1 MNPILTRSVSAL
13 VLAQGAT
20 AAAQTATNTPP
31 MENSGTNAPAQLPE
45 ITVHG
50 ERDSYKPEIVQSPK
64 YTEPLRDIPQ
74 TITVIPRAL
83 IEEQGATTLR
93 DVLRNTAGISMQAG
107 EGGGGLPGD
116 NLSLRGFSARSDIY
130 VDGVRDFGAY
140 SRDPFNLEQV
150 EVAKG
155 PSSST
160 SGRGSTGGSINLVS
174 KAPSLAPSYKGSFGL
189 GTDDYKRSTL
199 DVNQPLKDIGLETGA
214 FRLNGMWHDADAPG
228 RDVVTENR
236 WALAPSL
243 AFGLGTPTRLT
254 LSYFHM
260 TQNNVPDYG
269 IPWVPTNSNPVLIK
283 YQNKAAPVDFSNFY
297 GLKDYDFED
306 IETDMATAIFEHDFN
321 ESLRLR
327 DLFRYGRNY
336 RNSAITA
343 PRFVDANTSTL
354 IRRQLQRREMENEI
368 FANQTDVQI
377 DLETGP
383 LDHAIV
389 TGLELS
395 RELQFNRNSA
405 QTANQPFTD
414 LFNPNPND
422 PPLGPMPPITTL
434 TTGIPSNAQADTLAL
449 YAFDTIKFTE
459 KWEVTGGLRWDH
471 IEADYDNSTDDF
483 ERTDDLISWRAA
495 LIYKPRENG
504 SVYFGYGTSFN
515 PSIEGNTGLTLSGS
529 ATSGNNFNLDPEET
543 HSFELGTKWEFFN
556 QRLLLSGALFRSEKI
571 NARTTTAAGDE
582 VALDGKQV
590 VQGIELQAAGSITK
604 DWKVF
609 AGYAFMHSEIE
620 ESGNANEAGAEFG
633 NTPEHSFSLWT
644 TYTVGSFDLGGG
656 ANYVGD
662 RLNNNSGSA
671 NPRTAPGYWLF
682 DAMAAYHVNENVT
695 LRLNVY
701 NLADEDYI
709 DGVGGGHFIPG
720 RGRSA
725 VLAANFSF

>member
-20 AAAQTATNTPP
+20 AAAQTVTNIPP
-31 MENSGTNAPAQLPE
+31 SENPGTNAATQLPE
-45 ITVHG
+45 MTVRG

-74 TITVIPRAL
+74 TITVVPRAV
-83 IEEQGATTLR
+83 IQEQGATTLR
-93 DVLRNTAGISMQAG
+93 DVLRNTPGISMQAG

-116 NLSLRGFSARSDIY
+116 NLSIRGFDSRNDIF
-130 VDGVRDFGAY
+130 VDGIRDFGSY

-150 EVAKG
+150 EIAKG
-155 PSSST
+155 PSSAT
-160 SGRGSTGGSINLVS
+160 SGRGSTGGSVNLVS
-174 KAPSLAPSYKGSFGL
+174 KTPNLAPSYDGSFGL
-189 GTDDYKRSTL
+189 GTDDYKRTTL
-199 DVNQPLKDIGLETGA
+199 DVNQPLNDIGLETGA

-228 RDVVTENR
+228 RDVVTESR

-260 TQNNVPDYG
+260 TQDNVPDYG
-269 IPWVPTNSNPVLIK
+269 IPWVPSNTNSLLKK
-283 YQNKAAPVDFSNFY
+283 YSNKAAPVDFSNFY

-343 PRFVDANTSTL
+343 PRFVDVNTSTL

-383 LDHAIV
+383 LEHAIV

-395 RELQFNRNSA
+395 RELQFNRNDA
-405 QTANQPFTD
+405 QTANQPFTG

-422 PPLGPMPPITTL
+422 PPLGPMPQIMRD
-434 TTGIPSNAQADTLAL
+434 PSNAQADTLAL
-449 YAFDTIKFTE
+449 YAFDTIKLGE
-459 KWEVTGGLRWDH
+459 KWEATGGLRWDH
-471 IEADYDNSTDDF
+471 VEADYRSTTNHF

-515 PSIEGNTGLTLSGS
+515 SSIEGNTGLTLSDS
-529 ATSGNNFNLDPEET
+529 ATSGNNFNLKPEET
-543 HSFELGTKWEFFN
+543 HSFELGTKWELFN
-556 QRLLLSGALFRSEKI
+556 ERLLLSGALFRTEKV
-571 NARTTTAAGDE
+571 NARTQSAATDE
-582 VALDGKQV
+582 TLVLNGEQV
-590 VQGIELQAAGSITK
+590 VQGIELGASGSITK
-604 DWKVF
+604 NWKVT
-609 AGYAFMHSEIE
+609 AGYVFMHSEIE
-620 ESGNANEAGAEFG
+620 SSGDPAEVGADFD

-644 TYTVGSFDLGGG
+644 TYTLGDFDLGFG

-671 NPRTAPGYWLF
+671 NPRTAPDYWLF
-682 DAMAAYHVNENVT
+682 DAMAAYHVNDNVT

-709 DGVGGGHFIPG
+709 DRVGGGHFIPG